1 MTKATPPI
9 RKYMTTTPF
18 TVDAE
23 VSIKEASR
31 LMQDKDIRHL
41 PVLSG
46 ENLVGILS
54 ERDVTLVES
63 INGVDLN
70 LLKVEDAMTRGPYR
84 TDPDSLLSEVAAE
97 MAEKKYGAAIVVQHN
112 KVVGIFTMVDACR
125 VLAEVFETRLK

>member
-1 MTKATPPI
+1 MSKATPPI

-23 VSIKEASR
+23 VSIKDASK

-46 ENLVGILS
+46 DNLVGILS

-63 INGVDLN
+63 LNGVDLN
-70 LLKVEDAMTRGPYR
+70 LLKVEDAMTRSPYR
-84 TDPDSLLSEVAAE
+84 TDPDSLVSEVAAE
-97 MAEKKYGAAIVVQHN
+97 MAEKKYGSAVVLSN
-112 KVVGIFTMVDACR
+112 RKVVGIFTTVDVCMA
-125 VLAEVFETRLK
+125 LAELLESRLR